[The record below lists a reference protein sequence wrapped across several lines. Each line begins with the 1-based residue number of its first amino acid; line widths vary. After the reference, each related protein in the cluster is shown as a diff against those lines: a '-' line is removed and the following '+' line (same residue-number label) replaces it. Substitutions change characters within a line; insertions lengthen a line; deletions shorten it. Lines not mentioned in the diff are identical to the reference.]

1 MHAEKSTNLEG
12 MAGTG
17 HCSSEGPGKQGGQQM
32 RKTHGAEILEL
43 ANQIFGREIRD
54 SR

>member
-1 MHAEKSTNLEG
+1 MQRNLLEG

-17 HCSSEGPGKQGGQQM
+17 HRSSKGPGNQGGQQM

-43 ANQIFGREIRD
+43 ANQIFGREEIRD